1 MHHLYS
7 IRFYIIGI
15 GITILTCFFS
25 FTDEKNSYQKTSTL
39 FAQYTKEFETSLK
52 KLDQTAEAFKLDKI
66 KIDSVQKAVKN
77 ARLTYKKIEFY
88 LDFHYHDYVNSHIN
102 GAPLLQIEKS
112 GALPDVVPPEGL
124 QVLDELVYTENPT
137 EEKNLVSSVAKKLLN
152 HYKLLENGIQQKNIN
167 PEEEIVAMRM
177 QLIRIFTLGVSGFDT
192 PGSLN
197 ALEEAR
203 ISLQSMH
210 DFFAEFSPQHH
221 QKEHK
226 KILTDFKNAI
236 SFLDEN
242 NDFNSFDRYEFLTQ
256 HVEPIYEELKIF
268 QSKKTPDFLVNSS
281 AWNPEST
288 SIFSSEFL
296 NPYFFTA
303 LKEKEDSPQL
313 KTLGEKL
320 FYDKNLSNNK
330 KISCASCH
338 NPNLAFTD
346 GKAKSESNVQG
357 KTVLRNSPSLLNSV
371 YADRYFYDLRAF
383 TLEQQA
389 EHVIFNSDEFN
400 TAYSSILEKL
410 ETDKTYKNG
419 FKEIFNTEEISRQQF
434 SKALTSY
441 VASLTSWNSTFDK
454 YIRNRNQA
462 PDPSIKRGFNLFM
475 GKAACATCHFS
486 PTFAGLVPPFY
497 SDSESEILGVLED
510 PKSNNIKLDPDEGRI
525 ESLVH
530 NEKAWIY
537 EKSFKTT
544 SVRNAEVTAPYFH
557 NGAYKTLEEVID
569 FYNKG
574 GGAGQGLEVTN
585 QTLAPDELN
594 LTEQEKNDL
603 IAFIKSL
610 TDTSSFNKKS

>member
-1 MHHLYS
+1 MRHLYRFRFFIIS
-7 IRFYIIGI
+7 IIITFFSCI
-15 GITILTCFFS
+15 FS
-25 FTDEKNSYQKTSTL
+25 FTTVKDSYQKTSTL
-39 FAQYTKEFETSLK
+39 FAKYAKEFKTSLEN
-52 KLDQTAEAFKLDKI
+52 LDQTAEAFKLDKI
-66 KIDSVQKAVKN
+66 SSDSLQKAVK
-77 ARLTYKKIEFY
+77 ATRLDYKKIEFY
-88 LDFHYHDYVNSHIN
+88 LDFHYHEFVNSHIN
-102 GAPLLQIEKS
+102 GAPLLHIEKS
-112 GALPDVVPPEGL
+112 GALPDVIPPEGL
-124 QVLDELVYTENPT
+124 QVLDELVYTDNLA
-137 EEKNLVSSVAKKLLN
+137 EEKTLVASVAKKLLN

-177 QLIRIFTLGVSGFDT
+177 QLIRIFTLGMSGFDT

-197 ALEEAR
+197 ALEEASV
-203 ISLQSMH
+203 SLESIK
-210 DFFAEFSPQHH
+210 DFFTEFSPQHH

-226 KILTDFKNAI
+226 KILIDLKNAI
-236 SFLDEN
+236 DYLEEN
-242 NDFNSFDRYEFLTQ
+242 NDFNTFDRYTFLIQ
-256 HVEPIYEELKIF
+256 HIEPLYEEMKIF
-268 QSKKTPDFLVNSS
+268 QAENTPEFLAYSS
-281 AWNPEST
+281 AWNPES
-288 SIFSSEFL
+288 SSMFSSEFL

-303 LKEKEDSPQL
+303 LQENEDSPQL
-313 KTLGEKL
+313 QKLGEKL
-320 FYDKNLSNNK
+320 FYDQNLSNNK
-330 KISCASCH
+330 QISCASCH
-338 NPNLAFTD
+338 NPNLAFSD
-346 GKAKSESNVQG
+346 GKTKSESNVQG

-400 TAYSSILEKL
+400 TAYSSILKKL
-410 ETDKTYKNG
+410 EKDKTYKNG

-441 VASLTSWNSTFDK
+441 VASLTSWNSKFDK
-454 YIRNRNQA
+454 YIRDRSQN
-462 PDPSIKRGFNLFM
+462 PDPSIKRGFNLFT
-475 GKAACATCHFS
+475 GKAACATCHFA

-510 PKSNNIKLDPDEGRI
+510 PNAEKVKLDPDQGRI
-525 ESLVH
+525 ESLVQ

-557 NGAYKTLEEVID
+557 NGAYKTLEEVIE

-574 GGAGQGLEVTN
+574 GGAGQGLKVTN

-594 LTEQEKNDL
+594 LSAEEKKDL

-610 TDTSSFNKKS
+610 TDTSKIQKKS